1 MRMTVAE
8 AVGRT
13 LAQLGVAHMFG
24 VVGSG
29 NFHVTN
35 ALIEH
40 GVPFVATRH
49 EMGAVCMA
57 DAYSRVTGKV
67 AAVTVHQGCGLTNAL
82 TGIAEAAKSHT
93 PLVVISGDTPGQ
105 ETTSN
110 FYIDQDAVVAAL
122 GAAPHR
128 VHRATTAVADTC
140 KAFADAVTLR
150 RTVVLSLPLDLQ
162 RAEVDWDPSS
172 VVAPVGIRPAAPSPD
187 AVRDLARR
195 LLAAKR
201 PVIVAGR
208 GGRGAGP
215 QLRAL
220 AEATG
225 ALLATSAVA
234 RGLFAGDP
242 WALDVMGGFST
253 DPVAEL
259 IADADLLVSFGAV
272 LTRWTTRNGS
282 LARGKTIVQI
292 DDRVEAIGSHQPV
305 DVGIVGDAAIVAA
318 ATIAEVAAATG
329 GAPVGGYRT
338 PEVARVIESSR
349 RWRDIP
355 YDDRG
360 EAALI
365 DPRTLTIALD
375 DILPAERVVTVD
387 GGNFVGY
394 PAMFLRVPDERGYVL
409 PLAFQSIGLSLS
421 SGIGAGVGS
430 PSRVPVVGV
439 GDGAFM
445 MSHVELDTAV
455 RIGLGLVVVV
465 YDDHAYGAEVQHF
478 KDETD
483 ELGTVVFPDTD
494 IAAIARGYGC
504 ESVTVRTVDDLAAV
518 ERWLAGPRD
527 RPIVIDAK
535 TVAFPS
541 WMNAHAMAGH

>member
-1 MRMTVAE
+1 MCSSD
-8 AVGRT
+8 
-13 LAQLGVAHMFG
+13 L
-24 VVGSG
+24 
-29 NFHVTN
+29 
-35 ALIEH
+35 
-40 GVPFVATRH
+40 
-49 EMGAVCMA
+49 
-57 DAYSRVTGKV
+57 
-67 AAVTVHQGCGLTNAL
+67 
-82 TGIAEAAKSHT
+82 AAKSHT